1 MSVSKKNES
10 IPDARLEKMLMSLR
24 DDHSVPEK
32 PPVVN
37 TFRLEMEAER
47 RRSRIQLEIVTV
59 AAFVSV
65 TATLFFTAVFFRFML
80 PDLIAHSDRRT
91 REMIFEVKAAAEAV
105 FRQFGVLILAIT
117 LIVLLRYVFSAV
129 LLITKRNVLFAKKE

>member
-10 IPDARLEKMLMSLR
+10 IPDARLEKMLLSLR

-47 RRSRIQLEIVTV
+47 RRNRRQVQIVAV
-59 AAFVSV
+59 ASWFSV
-65 TATLFFTAVFFRFML
+65 TATLSLLAY
-80 PDLIAHSDRRT
+80 
-91 REMIFEVKAAAEAV
+91 AA
-105 FRQFGVLILAIT
+105 F
-117 LIVLLRYVFSAV
+117 VLLPETEKYISPETR
-129 LLITKRNVLFAKKE
+129 LLLAQLKQSLSSYGWLFAALEVTVALGYVLSALLMIVKRKKKN